1 MQTARCYGKELQSC
15 FDFTFLS
22 ASCTQSAVYLSVIF
36 LHAWLQMTSEA
47 AVTAQGTPT
56 SMSSSLQGETQHL
69 KENKFHNFPVPVKT
83 ELPILSCSDD
93 SGYDDSLTDIRWLG
107 SMDAGMN
114 FPAIDNYDRRFRLS
128 SRDAKSRGKAGI
140 CKKLSYEKEEKSE
153 AHKIR
158 PPFSYAA
165 LISLA
170 INSHPQKMLTL
181 NSIYRWIEAHF
192 PFFRMPEAKAWKVSL
207 FFAATSPTL
216 Q

>member
-1 MQTARCYGKELQSC
+1 
-15 FDFTFLS
+15 
-22 ASCTQSAVYLSVIF
+22 
-36 LHAWLQMTSEA
+36 MTSQA

-56 SMSSSLQGETQHL
+56 SVSSSLQGETQHL
-69 KENKFHNFPVPVKT
+69 KENKFHNFPGVPVKT

-114 FPAIDNYDRRFRLS
+114 FPAIDNCDRRFRLG

-140 CKKLSYEKEEKSE
+140 CKRLSYEKKEEKSE

-192 PFFRMPEAKAWKVSL
+192 PFFRMPEAKAWKVS
-207 FFAATSPTL
+207 FFCSNQPHLTVTTMNN
-216 Q
+216 